1 MKRDGLNSF
10 RNMESGKNGET
21 EGQPEETIASFLPLN
36 AVTVLA
42 LGLRPETMIRDR
54 KEAIQL
60 V

>member
-1 MKRDGLNSF
+1 
-10 RNMESGKNGET
+10 MESGKNGET